1 LMRKL
6 REKQY
11 ERNLKSS
18 AEKWSLRLWAYLAL
32 RPKLYSI
39 VTRIMARVGKL
50 LGGDSRRINHM
61 LFGGKD
67 WTRHRDLP
75 APRGRTFRDIYLNR
89 NKTTNR

>member
-1 LMRKL
+1 MVT
-6 REKQY
+6 Q
-11 ERNLKSS
+11 
-18 AEKWSLRLWAYLAL
+18 AL
-32 RPKLYSI
+32 GVPRASTEAVLI

-50 LGGDSRRINHM
+50 LGGDSRRINHL